1 MTIDPAQQPPAVSDP
16 ELVDR
21 LAAHRTLRGVPREQ
35 LEWLAARAYLRRLAA
50 GELVVARNTP
60 IEALYAVL
68 KGHLVIR
75 VDRGAGPRKVMEWRE
90 GDVTGRLPYSRLGNP
105 PGLTTAE
112 EETEL
117 LMMHS
122 RYFPEMIRTCHELT
136 ATLVHVMIDRAR
148 RFTTSDLQDEKMI
161 SLGRLAAGL
170 AHELNNPASAVAR
183 SAKELSARMFEME
196 AASLALGSAGLDAG
210 QLKAIAEVRDKC
222 RNTNADAGLSPMARA
237 DRDDAVA
244 DWLARNRLSRDLA
257 EVLAET
263 PLTVEDLEAL
273 HGSVGRDALEF
284 ALRSVGATC
293 RTRRLTGEVETAAAR
308 VHHLVAAIKGFT
320 HMDQTGIQ
328 KPVDIRQGLTD
339 TMTVL
344 AGKARGKSVT
354 VAIEAPDDLP
364 AVDGYGGELN
374 QVWANLIDNAI
385 DASPESGHVQVCA
398 SSRDGSVMVQV
409 VDHGPGVPE
418 EIRERI
424 FEPFF
429 TTKPQGQG
437 TGIGLDIVR
446 RLVRQ
451 HGGSIEVA
459 SGPGRTEFQV
469 ILPVVTQ
476 GG

>member
-1 MTIDPAQQPPAVSDP
+1 MTLDPAPHEPAVIDPQM
-16 ELVDR
+16 VDR
-21 LAAHRTLRGVPREQ
+21 LATHRTLRAVPREQ
-35 LEWLAARAYLRRLAA
+35 LEWLVARSYLRQLAG
-50 GELVVARNTP
+50 GEVVGSKNTP
-60 IEALYAVL
+60 IDALYAVL

-90 GDVTGRLPYSRLGNP
+90 GDVTGRLPYSRLSNP
-105 PGLTTAE
+105 PGITTAE
-112 EETEL
+112 EPTEL

-136 ATLVHVMIDRAR
+136 AILVHVMLDRAR

-183 SAKELSARMFEME
+183 SAKELSARLFEME
-196 AASLALGSAGLDAG
+196 AASLALGAAGLTAG
-210 QLKAIAEVRDKC
+210 QLAAIARVRGQCIDPG
-222 RNTNADAGLSPMARA
+222 ADAGLSPLARA

-244 DWLARNRLSRDLA
+244 EWLARNGLSRDIGEA
-257 EVLAET
+257 LAET
-263 PLTVEDLEAL
+263 PLTVEDLEPLGRAI
-273 HGSVGRDALEF
+273 GRDALEF
-284 ALRSVGATC
+284 ALRSIGASC
-293 RTRRLTGEVETAAAR
+293 RTRRLTAEVEMAAGR

-320 HMDQTGIQ
+320 HMDQAGVR

-344 AGKARGKSVT
+344 GGKARGKSVT

-364 AVDGYGGELN
+364 AIDGYGGELN

-385 DASPESGHVQVCA
+385 DATPESGHVQVCA
-398 SSRDGSVMVQV
+398 SSRDGSVVVQV
-409 VDHGPGVPE
+409 VDNGPGVPE

-446 RLVRQ
+446 RLLRQ
-451 HGGSIEVA
+451 HGGTIEVD
-459 SGPGRTEFQV
+459 SRPGRTEFKV
-469 ILPVVTQ
+469 VLPPVQ
-476 GG
+476 AGA